1 MSDTV
6 RCWLVERGYNDRDLV
21 ILTYA
26 TPEGDRVFRN
36 ELAAQVID
44 TKTVTAAKDVDPGN
58 LEPVEDPETRDRYA
72 AEAERV
78 ASDHDP
84 DDEI

>member
-1 MSDTV
+1 
-6 RCWLVERGYNDRDLV
+6 
-21 ILTYA
+21 
-26 TPEGDRVFRN
+26 VFRN
-36 ELAAQVID
+36 ELAAQVVD
-44 TKTVTAAKDVDPGN
+44 TKTVTAAKDVDPDN

-72 AEAERV
+72 AEADRV

>member
-1 MSDTV
+1 MADTV
-6 RCWLVERGYNDRDLV
+6 RCWFVERNYNDRDLI

-26 TPEGDRVFRN
+26 TPEGDRVYTR

-44 TKTVTAAKDVDPGN
+44 TETVTAARDVDPDN
-58 LEPVEDPETRDRYA
+58 LEAVSDPETRERYA

-78 ASDHDP
+78 AAEHDP
-84 DDEI
+84 DDTI

>member
-1 MSDTV
+1 MGDTV

-36 ELAAQVID
+36 ELAAQVVD
-44 TKTVTAAKDVDPGN
+44 TKTVTAAKDVDPDN

-72 AEAERV
+72 AEADRV

>member
-6 RCWLVERGYNDRDLV
+6 RCWFVERDYNSRDLI

-26 TPEGDRVFRN
+26 TPEGDRAFRR
-36 ELAAQVID
+36 ELAGQIID
-44 TKTVTAAKDVDPGN
+44 SVAITAAKDVDPDN
-58 LEPVEDPETRDRYA
+58 LEAVDDSETRERYA
-72 AEAERV
+72 NEVERV
-78 ASDHDP
+78 RSEHAP

>member
-58 LEPVEDPETRDRYA
+58 LEPVADPETRDLYA
-72 AEAERV
+72 AEADRV

>member
-1 MSDTV
+1 MGDTV

-72 AEAERV
+72 AEADRV